1 MLASIRVGRLLGP
14 PLHRESFKLT
24 AEDKSQGAPA
34 GDHAIDL
41 KEEVEGLLDCLVR
54 GDQRASVHLARLIQ
68 ADTKGALQPSADALH
83 ARLSDHLHRY
93 AETGVVDPDTTL
105 EDEVY
110 GLLQKTAIDW
120 DGFPKTGRPG
130 EET

>member
-1 MLASIRVGRLLGP
+1 L
-14 PLHRESFKLT
+14 KLT
-24 AEDKSQGAPA
+24 TEDKSASAPA
-34 GDHAIDL
+34 GDHPIDL
-41 KEEVEGLLDCLVR
+41 REEVEGLLDCLAR
-54 GDQRASVHLARLIQ
+54 GDKRASVHLARLVQ
-68 ADTKGALQPSADALH
+68 ADRKGALQPFADAFY

-93 AETGVVDPDTTL
+93 AETGVVDPGETL

-110 GLLQKTAIDW
+110 GLLQKAAIDW